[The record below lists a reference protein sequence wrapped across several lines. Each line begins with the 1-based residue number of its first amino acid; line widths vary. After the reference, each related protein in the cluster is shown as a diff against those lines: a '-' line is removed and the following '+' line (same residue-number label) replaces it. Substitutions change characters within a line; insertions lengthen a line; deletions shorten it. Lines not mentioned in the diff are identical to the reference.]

1 MKLLMV
7 KKDLNYTMAKICI
20 MASGQG
26 TNAQNII
33 NYFKDKNLSVELI
46 VTDKFCGALNVA
58 KENGIDHT
66 ILVSWSSLIPI
77 MKSYNPDLVVL
88 AGFLK
93 KVPKE
98 LLDEFKVINIHPSLL
113 PKFGGKGMFG
123 LNVHKSV
130 IDSGDKESGITIHWV
145 NSEYDKGEIIGQYK
159 CDVGENDT
167 PESLQNKI
175 KELEM
180 KYLPKVIS
188 ELLTL

>member
-1 MKLLMV
+1 MV
-7 KKDLNYTMAKICI
+7 KKDLSYTMAKICI

-66 ILVSWSSLIPI
+66 ILINWSSLIPI

-93 KVPKE
+93 MVPKE
-98 LLDEFKVINIHPSLL
+98 FLDEFKTINIHPSLL
-113 PKFGGKGMFG
+113 PKFGGKGMWG

-130 IDSGDKESGITIHWV
+130 IESGEVESGITVHWV
-145 NSEYDKGEIIGQYK
+145 NSEYDKGRIIAQFS
-159 CDVGENDT
+159 CDVYSSDT
-167 PESLQNKI
+167 PEILQSKI

-180 KYLPKVIS
+180 EYFPKVIG
-188 ELLTL
+188 ELLTH

>member
-1 MKLLMV
+1 MV
-7 KKDLNYTMAKICI
+7 KKDLSYTMAKICI

-33 NYFKDKNLSVELI
+33 NYFKGKNLSVELI

-66 ILVSWSSLIPI
+66 TLVSWSSLIPI
-77 MKSYNPDLVVL
+77 VKSYNPDLVVL

-93 KVPKE
+93 MVPKE
-98 LLDEFKVINIHPSLL
+98 FLDEFKVINIHPSLL
-113 PKFGGKGMFG
+113 PKFGGKGMWG

-130 IDSGDKESGITIHWV
+130 IESGDKESGITIHWV
-145 NSEYDKGEIIGQYK
+145 NSEYDKGQIIAQFS
-159 CDVGENDT
+159 CDVYSSDT
-167 PESLQNKI
+167 PEILQSKI

-180 KYLPKVIS
+180 EYFPKVIS

>member
-1 MKLLMV
+1 MV

-77 MKSYNPDLVVL
+77 MKSYNLDLVVL

-93 KVPKE
+93 MVPKE
-98 LLDEFKVINIHPSLL
+98 FLDEFKVINIHPSLL

-145 NSEYDKGEIIGQYK
+145 NSEYDKGEIINQYK
-159 CDVGENDT
+159 CDVDENDT

-180 KYLPKVIS
+180 KYFPKVIS